1 MDDHHGTQNGKPS
14 NLMGQRLATSQRYT
28 IFFPEGKASKIITT
42 IYPPVMNHGLRQ
54 WDKIGIWMD
63 YSDYGLIP
71 SGSQTW
77 LAGKSP
83 LIGGMLPAADLL
95 DPSSHKQKSMSRCMA
110 LFTTAWV
117 PGSCTHIICIHIYT
131 SLYVHIY
138 IYISLSLF
146 CHLSRLHTFRY
157 EPGKLCWIH
166 KPEMKLFWISFRF
179 LAHDK
184 LCDLLYP
191 FYQPISNFCHFI
203 QYLLFPSQ
211 FVWE

>member
-1 MDDHHGTQNGKPS
+1 
-14 NLMGQRLATSQRYT
+14 
-28 IFFPEGKASKIITT
+28 
-42 IYPPVMNHGLRQ
+42 MNHGLHQ

-95 DPSSHKQKSMSRCMA
+95 DPSSHKQKVCQGVWHYSPQREYP
-110 LFTTAWV
+110 V
-117 PGSCTHIICIHIYT
+117 VVHILYAYIYIYT

-138 IYISLSLF
+138 IYLSLF

-157 EPGKLCWIH
+157 EPGNLCWIH

-203 QYLLFPSQ
+203 QYLLFPSR